1 MKKSGKLLIAILCCF
16 ISTGYA
22 QMAVVDAGTNAQLI
36 ALKGTAVEN
45 YMKTSSLLLKA
56 TSSLQTLNDMK
67 STYDEWNE
75 AVRMVNNTIQS
86 GKEII
91 NISNKVSDI
100 GDLYV
105 KAITFVAEEEYIG
118 FNDKELYTYVFT
130 EILNKSLSQLESSLD
145 VTSNGVFEMNDSERL
160 TFLTNINKTTDEC
173 YSLMIY
179 ALKKLKVATSKAK
192 EGMAANTIFTN
203 SVNAVKN

>member
-1 MKKSGKLLIAILCCF
+1 MKTLRIKTLLILLF
-16 ISTGYA
+16 TISTSYS
-22 QMAVVDAGTNAQLI
+22 QMAVADAGVMTQMVGLKSTAAQ
-36 ALKGTAVEN
+36 N
-45 YMKTSSLLLKA
+45 YLKTSSLLLKA